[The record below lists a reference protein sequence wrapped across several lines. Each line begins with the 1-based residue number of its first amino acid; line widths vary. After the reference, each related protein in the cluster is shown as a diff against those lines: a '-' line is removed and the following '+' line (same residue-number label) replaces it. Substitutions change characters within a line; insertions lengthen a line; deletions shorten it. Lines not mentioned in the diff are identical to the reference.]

1 VNWSCELESFGKEAR
16 GERERME
23 MEVKSGGGY
32 ATPAES
38 EPYNFIRG
46 IFLMLSGLH
55 HLP

>member
-1 VNWSCELESFGKEAR
+1 
-16 GERERME
+16 ME